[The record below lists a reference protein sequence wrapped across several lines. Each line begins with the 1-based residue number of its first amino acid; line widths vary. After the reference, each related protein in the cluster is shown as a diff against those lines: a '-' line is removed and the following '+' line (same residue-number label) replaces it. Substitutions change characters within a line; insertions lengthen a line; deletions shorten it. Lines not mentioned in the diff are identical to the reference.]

1 MSILKKF
8 NAVMIHALE
17 YLLAFLL
24 LASVVLIV
32 AQVFTRYVL
41 HAPLGWTE
49 QSARFLFIWMMTLG
63 VAVTL
68 YRNSAMAFDLLLHK
82 FHDPFRYFLE
92 LFIMLAITFF
102 SSYYGYCAYQLVM
115 KSQGRFTSGVRVP
128 LPFMYSSMIISNILV
143 VLVMIEKI
151 LEHLQD
157 RPSRLKGGAK

>member
-1 MSILKKF
+1 MNALKKI
-8 NAVMIHALE
+8 NSVLIQVLE
-17 YLLAFLL
+17 YLLALL
-24 LASVVLIV
+24 LLVSVLLIV
-32 AQVFTRYVL
+32 AQVFTRYVM

-68 YRNSAMAFDLLLHK
+68 YRDSAMSFDLLLHK
-82 FHDPFRYFLE
+82 TKDPLRYFLE

-128 LPFMYSSMIISNILV
+128 LPFMYSSMIVSNILV
-143 VLVMIEKI
+143 VVVMLEKI
-151 LEHLQD
+151 LEHLKD
-157 RPSRLKGGAK
+157 GSARLKGGAK

>member
-1 MSILKKF
+1 MNILKKF
-8 NAVMIHALE
+8 NSVMIHVLE

-24 LASVVLIV
+24 LVSVLLIV

-68 YRNSAMAFDLLLHK
+68 YRDSAMAFDLLLHHMK
-82 FHDPFRYFLE
+82 DPVRYFLE
-92 LFIMLAITFF
+92 LLIELLIAFF
-102 SSYYGYCAYQLVM
+102 SSYYGYCAYQLVI
-115 KSQGRFTSGVRVP
+115 KSQGRFTSGVRIP

-151 LEHLQD
+151 LQQIQNG
-157 RPSRLKGGAK
+157 PSRLKGGAK